1 MKTDMNEKILMLLE
15 DKKKETDRFIAK
27 YKTRKMQDLE
37 EYYKGASWAL
47 DYAIKILKE
56 NKQ

>member
-1 MKTDMNEKILMLLE
+1 MSEKNKKILIILE
-15 DKKKETDRFIAK
+15 DKKKETDRFIVK

-47 DYAIKILKE
+47 DYTIKTLQE
-56 NKQ
+56 DEE

>member
-1 MKTDMNEKILMLLE
+1 MVIGV
-15 DKKKETDRFIAK
+15 K

-47 DYAIKILKE
+47 DYTIKTLQE
-56 NKQ
+56 DEE